1 MCLCVCVRPSVCVSV
16 YVRVCVRLCVCVSAS
31 VCVCA
36 CVRASVRLY
45 VCVCA
50 CVRPSVCL
58 CVCVCVCVLQV
69 SDLAPGASYQFR
81 VFGANLVGLGAPS
94 GPSEAFLCEA
104 WTGEQSGEAPGVR
117 VYRGPAERPSVP
129 FTRRG
134 FYLDI
139 LWTFKCLTNWSS
151 SQLGDPIKASLCSLL

>member
-1 MCLCVCVRPSVCVSV
+1 MCASICVSVCVRPSVCLCVCVRPSVCVSV
-16 YVRVCVRLCVCVSAS
+16 YVRVCVRLCE
-31 VCVCA
+31 
-36 CVRASVRLY
+36 CVRL
-45 VCVCA
+45 CV
-50 CVRPSVCL
+50 CVRPSVCMSVCVRVCVRL

-104 WTGEQSGEAPGVR
+104 WTGEQPGEAPGVR

-151 SQLGDPIKASLCSLL
+151 S